1 MASSYNDSGNALTE
15 VYSQLFFGLLFVN
28 ETFFVLLQ
36 MTDSSLGLYWTSEM
50 IKDALNN
57 VANKTKKEFPFI
69 TIVTAKLSKR
79 LKEKEDL
86 H

>member
-1 MASSYNDSGNALTE
+1 
-15 VYSQLFFGLLFVN
+15 
-28 ETFFVLLQ
+28 
-36 MTDSSLGLYWTSEM
+36 M